1 MSKYPK
7 PPFETKDI
15 QIVDGVTPED
25 GYERVVD
32 LNDFSNEKLSELYFS
47 DPVAKKLLDW
57 RYENRIGF
65 DEDENQDQKG

>member
-1 MSKYPK
+1 MSKYLK

-15 QIVDGVTPED
+15 QIVDGVNPED

-32 LNDFSNEKLSELYFS
+32 LNDFSNEKLSELYFAH
-47 DPVAKKLLDW
+47 PIARKLLDW

-65 DEDENQDQKG
+65 DEDENQDQKD